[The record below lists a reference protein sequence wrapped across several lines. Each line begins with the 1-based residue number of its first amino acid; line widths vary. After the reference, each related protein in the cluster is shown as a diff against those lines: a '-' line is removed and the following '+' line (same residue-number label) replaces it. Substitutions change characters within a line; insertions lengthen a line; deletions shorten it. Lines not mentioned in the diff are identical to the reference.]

1 MLMKCISPLIHLYT
15 NIYQHS
21 WKWSVI
27 NPYHYVD
34 AYILCIYAGVD
45 GLDLVLKS
53 RQQRR
58 RCDCAGSGSDLGH
71 GWACRGRDGLGEL
84 SLSFLICL
92 FHLPR
97 RAYDRL
103 GKGHI
108 YRDVWSEAVGV
119 ARLGKWFSTAL
130 KKLFCSSEV
139 QTAGA

>member
-1 MLMKCISPLIHLYT
+1 M
-15 NIYQHS
+15 
-21 WKWSVI
+21 
-27 NPYHYVD
+27 
-34 AYILCIYAGVD
+34 
-45 GLDLVLKS
+45 VLKS

-58 RCDCAGSGSDLGH
+58 RHGCAGSGPDLGH
-71 GWACRGRDGLGEL
+71 GWARQARDGLGGL
-84 SLSFLICL
+84 SLFFLICL
-92 FHLPR
+92 FDLPR

-119 ARLGKWFSTAL
+119 ARLGKWFSTAS